1 MRHSIADSSVMSL
14 PQSSGE
20 LLKLI
25 HKLRWIGLDEEASRL
40 ECVARSLPPEESGT
54 VLEVPVSTD

>member
-1 MRHSIADSSVMSL
+1 MSL
-14 PQSSGE
+14 PESSGE

-25 HKLRWIGLDEEASRL
+25 HKLRWIGLEEEARRL
-40 ECVARSLPPEESGT
+40 ECVARSLPPEERGT